1 MVGAILKKYQLFDQ
15 FQQVADYETE
25 LAAVWESLSNFTQ
38 PNDIYFGHEIEYILE
53 LIVNLLDRQDEQMNN
68 SINHLEFQINTTY
81 TGAHILDNLISH
93 DIQWD
98 QLNQVYIKSNVKQL
112 NLFKYI
118 NCITNFEMTK

>member
-1 MVGAILKKYQLFDQ
+1 LVGAILKKYQLFDQ

-53 LIVNLLDRQDEQMNN
+53 LIVNLLDRQDEQKNN
-68 SINHLEFQINTTY
+68 TINHLEFQINTTY

-98 QLNQVYIKSNVKQL
+98 QLNQVYKSNVKQL